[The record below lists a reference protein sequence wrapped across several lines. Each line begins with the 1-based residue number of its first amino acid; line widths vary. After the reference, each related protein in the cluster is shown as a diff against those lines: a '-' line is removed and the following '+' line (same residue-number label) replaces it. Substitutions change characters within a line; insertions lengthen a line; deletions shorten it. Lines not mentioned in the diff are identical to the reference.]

1 MFQKK
6 MADSP
11 HQASTNP
18 MTRPLLMVLSFMFV
32 TGCAG
37 FLADMS
43 SDGELN
49 AEYKL
54 KHDYAECL
62 KQSAKKGVDC
72 SQIKQRLLTEQ
83 EWNAMDGGV

>member
-1 MFQKK
+1 MKK
-6 MADSP
+6 F
-11 HQASTNP
+11 
-18 MTRPLLMVLSFMFV
+18 RLMVLPFLLL

-62 KQSAKKGVDC
+62 KESAKDGIDC
-72 SQIKQRLLTEQ
+72 SEIKKKLLTEE